1 MLSTLCILSGSLL
14 FGRQVVHLQY
24 QITSKL
30 MNTSIT
36 DLDRIRTPEQRK
48 QLTDTRI
55 TSVMNYCRRCLL
67 LTVLLVSP
75 LVALPQQLP
84 HQVAVKPTN
93 FTTENIRFESMGVT
107 LAGTLLKPKHP
118 VAAVVLVHG
127 SGQEK
132 RILELASRLA
142 GSGITVLTYDKRGVG
157 ESGGVYV
164 GPEVGTNNVDAAN
177 LDLLA
182 ADASAAT
189 NALVAQLPTRYGPV
203 GLAGGSQAGWVI
215 PLAAQKNQAV
225 RFMVLFSGPVVSVRE
240 QLRFQFFTAGNRSFW
255 DTHTE
260 AEAREHLHND
270 PDRYQFADTDA
281 GSILATLSIP
291 GLWLFGGQD
300 IQAPVSLSMEHLDTL
315 KAQGK
320 PYQYQLF
327 PALGH
332 NTAFAKSNEP
342 VNVAIQWIGD
352 LRHLKKKKANK
363 TKS

>member
-1 MLSTLCILSGSLL
+1 MKIHLFVATTSMLTYRRWLAFMGLLVVITIRQGVAQPTDLCTENVTFTSAGITLSGT
-14 FGRQVVHLQY
+14 
-24 QITSKL
+24 I
-30 MNTSIT
+30 
-36 DLDRIRTPEQRK
+36 
-48 QLTDTRI
+48 LT
-55 TSVMNYCRRCLL
+55 
-67 LTVLLVSP
+67 
-75 LVALPQQLP
+75 
-84 HQVAVKPTN
+84 
-93 FTTENIRFESMGVT
+93 
-107 LAGTLLKPKHP
+107 PKHP

-132 RILELASRLA
+132 RLLAFAARLA
-142 GSGITVLTYDKRGVG
+142 GSGLAVLTYDKRGVG

-182 ADASAAT
+182 ADASAAMT
-189 NALVAQLPTRYGPV
+189 ALAAQLPARHGPV

-215 PLAAQKNQAV
+215 PLAAQKNRAV

-240 QLRFQFFTAGNRSFW
+240 QLRFQFFTNGNRRFW

-260 AEAREHLHND
+260 AEAREHLLHD
-270 PDRYQFADTDA
+270 PDRYQFADTDVRTV
-281 GSILATLSIP
+281 LATLAIP

-300 IQAPVSLSMEHLDTL
+300 IQAPVRLSMETLDTF

-327 PALGH
+327 PELGH

-342 VNVAIQWIGD
+342 AEAAIEWIKG
-352 LRHLKKKKANK
+352 LGRHPKR
-363 TKS
+363 